1 MDKIGKYKILGE
13 LGRGAMGI
21 VYKGED
27 PLIGRILAIKTIRME
42 AFHKPHEQAEATQRF
57 IREAQSAGNLSHP
70 NIVTIYDVGQSEGM
84 TYIAMEYIE
93 GQSLDMLIAIRK
105 EFSLDDII
113 NLISQIGT
121 ALDYAHQKG
130 IVHRDIKPGNILID
144 NSGKANIVD
153 FGIARISSST
163 LTQTGTSLGTPN
175 YMSPEQVAGRKV
187 DHRADIFALGAIL
200 YELLTFEKPFSGDSF
215 TTIIYKIMNEDP
227 PPLRTFNARMP
238 EDLDIIIRKALAK
251 KAEDRYQSCR
261 NLIDDLSNYQTLGTT
276 LMAESPL
283 SAGEDKSKKK
293 ETERVQVEEKK
304 REKEKEQEATY
315 VDRDEKK
322 PRQRKPLLYGLAT
335 LAGIAAVVAVVYF
348 VFLKNGRQ
356 IDSNFLAAT
365 PPSETEEQAQPP
377 APDETSNI
385 RSEIANLLNAGTKAF
400 DNGDYDLTILNM
412 EKILELDPQQ
422 SRAED
427 LLAEA
432 KKRRAEQ
439 QEGQNLQAY
448 IQQARTAFQSKNY
461 TEAIQQSERALAMDT
476 NNSEARDLLLQS
488 HLQLGIRF
496 FENGEYPQ
504 SIDSMAEVLKLD
516 PENRTAQDY
525 SERAKNNQAEQFG
538 TLDIASALLLAEQA
552 SSNKNYQECILQT
565 EKVLL
570 LDERN
575 QRARQLW
582 FLAHAQLGQQAFD
595 SKDYRESI
603 QHMESILSIDPQ
615 NKDALASRSKSRAQI
630 RTRQV
635 EDLLNQTQ
643 KAFEDKDY
651 EKSLELSQNIL
662 NLEPDN
668 TRAKE
673 YSDQSSLQLAPKQ
686 INAVIGEYI
695 QSVKN
700 NTLVQ
705 FYANRCAPD
714 FYQTIKAQTETVMKS
729 FSALNISLSD
739 VSIQFM
745 EIFHAQ
751 VSFSHIL
758 TGTSLSDGVTNVLS
772 DGNMEWEMKNLD
784 GGWKITKMQYTPRR

>member
-27 PLIGRILAIKTIRME
+27 PLIGRILAIKTIRMD

-113 NLISQIGT
+113 NLVSQIGT

-130 IVHRDIKPGNILID
+130 VVHRDIKPGNILID
-144 NSGKANIVD
+144 NMGKTKIVD

-261 NLIDDLSNYQTLGTT
+261 NLINDLSNYQTLGTT
-276 LMAESPL
+276 LKAESPL
-283 SAGEDKSKKK
+283 SAREDKTKKK
-293 ETERVQVEEKK
+293 ESERVQVLEKK

-315 VDRDEKK
+315 VDQEEKK
-322 PRQRKPLLYGLAT
+322 PRQRKPLLYGLGI
-335 LAGIAAVVAVVYF
+335 LAGIAAVLAVVYF
-348 VFLKNGRQ
+348 VFLKNGPQ
-356 IDSNFLAAT
+356 IDSNFQTAT
-365 PPSETEEQAQPP
+365 PPSETVEQAQPP
-377 APDETSNI
+377 APDETSGVN
-385 RSEIANLLNAGTKAF
+385 SEITDLLEAGVKAF
-400 DNGDYDLTILNM
+400 DNADYDKAILNM

-427 LLAEA
+427 LLTEA
-432 KKRRAEQ
+432 KKRRTEQ
-439 QEGQNLQAY
+439 QIAQNLQTS

-461 TEAIQQSERALAMDT
+461 TEAIQQSERALAIDA

-496 FENGEYPQ
+496 FDNGEYPQ
-504 SIDSMAEVLKLD
+504 SIDRMTEVLKLD

-525 SERAKNNQAEQFG
+525 SERAKEKQAEQLG
-538 TLDIASALLLAEQA
+538 KLDIENTLLLAEQA
-552 SSNKNYQECILQT
+552 SRNKNYQECILQT
-565 EKVLL
+565 EKVLQ
-570 LDERN
+570 LDEKN

-582 FLAHAQLGQQAFD
+582 SLAHFQLGQQAFD
-595 SKDYRESI
+595 SRDYQKSI
-603 QHMESILSIDPQ
+603 QHMESILSIDQ
-615 NKDALASRSKSRAQI
+615 KNKEALASISRSRAQI
-630 RTRQV
+630 QARQV

-662 NLEPDN
+662 NLEPAN
-668 TRAKE
+668 KRAKD
-673 YSDQSSLQLAPKQ
+673 YSDRSSLQLAPKQ

-700 NTLVQ
+700 GTLVQ
-705 FYANRCAPD
+705 FYANRCTPD
-714 FYQTIKAQTETVMKS
+714 FYQTIKAQTETVMES

-758 TGTSLSDGVTNVLS
+758 TGTSISDGVTNVLS
-772 DGNMEWEMKNLD
+772 DGNMEWDLKNMD
-784 GGWKITKMQYTPRR
+784 GGWKITKILYTPRR